1 MLFRTATIS
10 QLSTFDDIIDVRSPA
25 EFAADHIPGA
35 RNCPVLNDE
44 ERARVGTLYNQSPF
58 EARRLGAGLISGNVA
73 NLLANEFSQNNKQW
87 KPLVYC
93 WRGGM
98 RSASI
103 ALIMAQ
109 VGWPVHQL
117 VGGYKKYRQSVLQ
130 HLDELPRQL
139 ALKVVCGPTGSGKS
153 RFLAALQRAGRQ
165 VIDLEALAA
174 HRGSVLGPLP
184 GEPQPSQ
191 RLFETRLQQAL
202 QQLDPKQ
209 PVYIEAESRRI
220 GAISL
225 PDALYQRMHDSD
237 CILIAAPQAE
247 RVRFLCEDYDFYLR
261 DPELLVKQLSCLSK
275 LYSHEALNDW
285 YALARS
291 GQFDT
296 LVAQLLERHYD
307 PLYWRSMGKH
317 YQQLDN
323 APELGLDSLTDEAL
337 DEAVTRLQN

>member
-1 MLFRTATIS
+1 MLYRTANIT
-10 QLSTFDDIIDVRSPA
+10 QLADFADIIDVRSPG

-58 EARRLGAGLISGNVA
+58 EARRLGAALISRNVA
-73 NLLANEFSQNNKQW
+73 ALLDGEFSQYGKPW

-93 WRGGM
+93 WRGGQ

-109 VGWPVHQL
+109 IGWPVHQL
-117 VGGYKKYRQSVLQ
+117 SGGYKSYRQQVLQ
-130 HLDELPRQL
+130 QLDELPRAL
-139 ALKVVCGPTGSGKS
+139 TLKVICGPTGSGKS
-153 RFLAALQRAGRQ
+153 RFLAALQRAGKQ
-165 VIDLEALAA
+165 VIDLEGLAA

-191 RLFETRLQQAL
+191 RLFESRLLQTL
-202 QQLDPKQ
+202 QQLDPQ
-209 PVYIEAESRRI
+209 RPVYIESESRRI

-225 PDALYQRMHDSD
+225 PDALYQRMHDSH
-237 CILIAAPQAE
+237 CILIQAPQAE

-275 LYSHEALNDW
+275 LYAHEALDDW
-285 YALARS
+285 YALARG
-291 GQFDT
+291 GQFAT

-317 YQQLDN
+317 YPQLNN
-323 APELGLDSLTDEAL
+323 APELCLESLTDQAL
-337 DEAVTRLQN
+337 DQATGWLRD